1 MSERTLHDRLS
12 HFALQS
18 VGTPLGRVQFRQA
31 GSVNTV
37 RTCVLLHGIGS
48 GSASWLAQLEAAERD
63 PQATRVLA
71 WEAPGY
77 GASHA
82 VPAAQPWATDYAH
95 RVWAWLDAL
104 QVSSAVTLVGHSLGA
119 IVAASA
125 AVLQH
130 KRVQQLVLLAPAQ
143 GYGAASEAVRQ
154 QKRDD
159 RLHTL
164 NTLGPA
170 GMAQKRASAMLSP
183 QASSQHMAFV
193 QSIMSQVHVAG
204 YTQAT
209 HLLAQSD
216 LLTDLQ
222 QWSGP
227 LVVASGQADTITP
240 ASGCQTVAQ
249 ARQVPWHDL
258 GNAGHACAL
267 EAADAVNALLQL
279 PTTQTMSMQKAHA

>member
-1 MSERTLHDRLS
+1 
-12 HFALQS
+12 
-18 VGTPLGRVQFRQA
+18 
-31 GSVNTV
+31 
-37 RTCVLLHGIGS
+37 
-48 GSASWLAQLEAAERD
+48 
-63 PQATRVLA
+63 
-71 WEAPGY
+71 
-77 GASHA
+77 
-82 VPAAQPWATDYAH
+82 
-95 RVWAWLDAL
+95 
-104 QVSSAVTLVGHSLGA
+104 
-119 IVAASA
+119 
-125 AVLQH
+125 
-130 KRVQQLVLLAPAQ
+130 
-143 GYGAASEAVRQ
+143 VRQ

-159 RLHTL
+159 RLHNL

-183 QASSQHMAFV
+183 HASSEYIAFV
-193 QSIMSQVHVAG
+193 QSIMAQVHVAG

-227 LVVASGQADTITP
+227 LVVASGQADTITT
-240 ASGCQTVAQ
+240 ASGCQSVAQ

-279 PTTQTMSMQKAHA
+279 TATQTMSTQKAHA